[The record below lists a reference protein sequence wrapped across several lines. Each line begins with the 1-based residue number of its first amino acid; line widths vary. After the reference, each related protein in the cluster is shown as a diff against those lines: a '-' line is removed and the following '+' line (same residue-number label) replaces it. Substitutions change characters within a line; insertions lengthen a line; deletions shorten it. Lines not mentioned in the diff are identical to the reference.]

1 MAAQAST
8 DPEDDDFF
16 FGDDG
21 GDSEDHHDSGA
32 DGAAPTARRKG
43 RRKAKRRDG
52 EHRAKPA
59 SARERFATW
68 RKQRPFLP
76 GLLVVLSGVVMLA
89 PAYFTIRVSDLLV
102 MIATISGVSTLLIGA
117 ALIMFGIGIWLQPF
131 AAPYL
136 GVMSILV
143 AIIALPTSNLGGFV
157 VGSLLGI
164 IGGALGLA
172 WEDADA
178 TPKGRHARGGK
189 REQAPPDSEHEDP
202 AVPGGGETPRSG
214 GSTKIDLTSLRNAK
228 TVAIAIAASG
238 LIVANM
244 GEEPA
249 VNAQETV
256 PQQLQIPA
264 LPELLS
270 VPTLPQLPS
279 LPSLPNP
286 PEIKLPP
293 APQLRSVP
301 APQPPD
307 PRNLLAYPEL
317 EPTRTIA
324 PQNLSTVTADNVAIS
339 GNVRATMGMVTI
351 GDVPTRTLIL
361 TGDRLTA
368 RNLALEVPG
377 FSARGLL
384 TTGPVETKVY
394 DGPVTVVAT
403 GLTATPVVAG
413 LPTVPVT
420 VDLQGSLGDI
430 LAQLG
435 VPDAHP
441 VPNVPV
447 PNFVMDRISLGGVT
461 MQMVSL
467 DGLHLHAPAVQLR
480 VPK

>member
-1 MAAQAST
+1 MAARANT
-8 DPEDDDFF
+8 EPEDDDFF
-16 FGDDG
+16 FDD
-21 GDSEDHHDSGA
+21 GDSEDAQQSAA
-32 DGAAPTARRKG
+32 DEEKKG
-43 RRKAKRRDG
+43 RGAKRREG
-52 EHRAKPA
+52 GHRAEQTP
-59 SARERFATW
+59 ARERFKAW

-76 GLLVVLSGVVMLA
+76 GLLVILSGVVMLA

-117 ALIMFGIGIWLQPF
+117 ALIMFGIGMWLQPF

-143 AIIALPTSNLGGFV
+143 AIIALPTSNIGGFL

-164 IGGALGLA
+164 VGGALGLA
-172 WEDADA
+172 WEDRD
-178 TPKGRHARGGK
+178 PKPGGKHTRSGK
-189 REQAPPDSEHEDP
+189 REQAPPAADE
-202 AVPGGGETPRSG
+202 GESSRRG
-214 GSTKIDLTSLRNAK
+214 GSTKIDLSLLRNAK
-228 TVAIAIAASG
+228 SVAIVLAGAG
-238 LIVANM
+238 LLVVNL

-249 VNAQETV
+249 VSAQEAA
-256 PQQLQIPA
+256 PQQPQIPA
-264 LPELLS
+264 LPPLPTA
-270 VPTLPQLPS
+270 PTLPQLPS
-279 LPSLPNP
+279 LPNP
-286 PEIKLPP
+286 LDTQVPP
-293 APQLRSVP
+293 APQLPSAQ
-301 APQPPD
+301 APQPEESRD
-307 PRNLLAYPEL
+307 LLTYPEL

-324 PQNLSTVTADNVAIS
+324 PQNLSTVTADNVAIT

-368 RNLALEVPG
+368 RNLSLEVPG
-377 FSARGLL
+377 FAARGML
-384 TTGPVETKVY
+384 TTGQVETKVS

-413 LPTVPVT
+413 APTVPVT
-420 VDLQGSLGDI
+420 VDLRGSLGDV

-435 VPDAHP
+435 VPDANP

-447 PNFVMDRISLGGVT
+447 PNFVMDRIALGNVS

-467 DGLHLHAPAVQLR
+467 DGLHLHAPAVQLK

>member
-21 GDSEDHHDSGA
+21 GDSENPHDSAA
-32 DGAAPTARRKG
+32 DAAAPATRR
-43 RRKAKRRDG
+43 RRGATRRDG
-52 EHRAKPA
+52 EHRTQRA
-59 SARERFATW
+59 SVRERFATW

-76 GLLVVLSGVVMLA
+76 GLLVILSGVVMLA

-117 ALIMFGIGIWLQPF
+117 ALIMFGIGMWLQPF

-164 IGGALGLA
+164 VGGSLGLA
-172 WEDADA
+172 WEDRDEKRSGKH
-178 TPKGRHARGGK
+178 TRRRK
-189 REQAPPDSEHEDP
+189 REQDPPAAS
-202 AVPGGGETPRSG
+202 GEESSRRG
-214 GSTKIDLTSLRNAK
+214 GSTKIDLSLLRNAK
-228 TVAIAIAASG
+228 SVAVVLSAAG
-238 LIVANM
+238 LLAVNL

-249 VNAQETV
+249 VNAQEPA
-256 PQQLQIPA
+256 PQQPQIPA
-264 LPELLS
+264 LPPLPPA
-270 VPTLPQLPS
+270 PTLPQLPS
-279 LPSLPNP
+279 LPHLSNP
-286 PEIKLPP
+286 LDIQMPP
-293 APQLRSVP
+293 APQLPSVP
-301 APQPPD
+301 VPQPSD
-307 PRNLLAYPEL
+307 PRDLLTYPEL
-317 EPTRTIA
+317 QPTRTIA

-413 LPTVPVT
+413 VPTVPVT

-435 VPDAHP
+435 VPDARP

>member
-1 MAAQAST
+1 MAARANT
-8 DPEDDDFF
+8 EPEDDDFF
-16 FGDDG
+16 FGEDDG
-21 GDSEDHHDSGA
+21 DSDDEQQSAA
-32 DGAAPTARRKG
+32 DNTAAGEKKG
-43 RRKAKRRDG
+43 KRRNG
-52 EHRAKPA
+52 GHRAEQAP
-59 SARERFATW
+59 ARERFRTW

-76 GLLVVLSGVVMLA
+76 GLLVILSGVVMLA

-117 ALIMFGIGIWLQPF
+117 ALIMFGIGMWLQPF

-143 AIIALPTSNLGGFV
+143 AIIALPTSNLGGFF

-164 IGGALGLA
+164 VGGSLGLA
-172 WEDADA
+172 WEDRDQK
-178 TPKGRHARGGK
+178 PGGKHTRRRK
-189 REQAPPDSEHEDP
+189 REQDP
-202 AVPGGGETPRSG
+202 TAASGGESSHRG

-228 TVAIAIAASG
+228 SVAVVLAGAG
-238 LIVANM
+238 LLAVNM

-249 VNAQETV
+249 VNAQE
-256 PQQLQIPA
+256 PASQQPQIPA
-264 LPELLS
+264 LPPLPPAPE
-270 VPTLPQLPS
+270 LPQLPS
-279 LPSLPNP
+279 LPNP
-286 PEIKLPP
+286 LDVQMPP
-293 APQLRSVP
+293 APQLPSAP
-301 APQPPD
+301 APQLAE
-307 PRNLLAYPEL
+307 PRDLLTYPEL

-324 PQNLSTVTADNVAIS
+324 PQNLSTVTADNVAIT

-368 RNLALEVPG
+368 RNLSLEVPG
-377 FSARGLL
+377 FAARGIL
-384 TTGPVETKVY
+384 TTGQVETQVS

-403 GLTATPVVAG
+403 GLTATPAVAG
-413 LPTVPVT
+413 VPTVPVT
-420 VDLQGSLGDI
+420 VDLRGSLGDV

-435 VPDAHP
+435 VPDANP

-447 PNFVMDRISLGGVT
+447 PNFVMDRIALGNVS

-467 DGLHLHAPAVQLR
+467 DGLHLHAPAVQLK

>member
-21 GDSEDHHDSGA
+21 GDSENPHDSAA
-32 DGAAPTARRKG
+32 DAAAPATRR
-43 RRKAKRRDG
+43 RRGATRRDG
-52 EHRAKPA
+52 EHRTQRA
-59 SARERFATW
+59 SVRERFATW

-76 GLLVVLSGVVMLA
+76 GLLVILSGVVMLA

-117 ALIMFGIGIWLQPF
+117 ALIMFGIGMWLQPF

-172 WEDADA
+172 WEDTDP

-202 AVPGGGETPRSG
+202 AVPGGGETPRPG
-214 GSTKIDLTSLRNAK
+214 GSTKIDLASLRNAK

-244 GEEPA
+244 GDEPA
-249 VNAQETV
+249 VNAQETA
-256 PQQLQIPA
+256 PEQLQIPA
-264 LPELLS
+264 LPELPS

-279 LPSLPNP
+279 LPNSPD
-286 PEIKLPP
+286 IKLPQ
-293 APQLRSVP
+293 APQLPSVS

-307 PRNLLAYPEL
+307 PRNLLTYPEL

-413 LPTVPVT
+413 VPTVPVT

-435 VPDAHP
+435 VPDARP

>member
-21 GDSEDHHDSGA
+21 GDSENPHDSAA
-32 DGAAPTARRKG
+32 DAAAPATRR
-43 RRKAKRRDG
+43 RRGATRRDG
-52 EHRAKPA
+52 EHRTQRA
-59 SARERFATW
+59 SVRERFATW

-76 GLLVVLSGVVMLA
+76 GLLVILSGVVMLA

-117 ALIMFGIGIWLQPF
+117 ALIMLGIGMWLQPF

-164 IGGALGLA
+164 VGGSLGLA
-172 WEDADA
+172 WEDRDEKRSGKH
-178 TPKGRHARGGK
+178 TRRRK
-189 REQAPPDSEHEDP
+189 REQDPPAAS
-202 AVPGGGETPRSG
+202 GEESSRRG
-214 GSTKIDLTSLRNAK
+214 GSTKIDLSLLRNAK
-228 TVAIAIAASG
+228 SVAVVLSAAG
-238 LIVANM
+238 LLAVNL

-249 VNAQETV
+249 VNAQEPA
-256 PQQLQIPA
+256 PQQPQIPA
-264 LPELLS
+264 LPPL
-270 VPTLPQLPS
+270 PPAPILPQLPS
-279 LPSLPNP
+279 LPHLSNP
-286 PEIKLPP
+286 LDIQMPQ
-293 APQLRSVP
+293 APQLPSVST
-301 APQPPD
+301 PQPPD
-307 PRNLLAYPEL
+307 PRNLLTYPEL
-317 EPTRTIA
+317 EPTRTIV

-413 LPTVPVT
+413 VPTVPVT

-435 VPDAHP
+435 VPDARP